1 MLHTQTTSRTR
12 LIAIGVAALMTLA
25 IAVGIPALGG
35 YEASRAAVATNME
48 KIQAASDVITVI
60 GHRHHR
66 GDAGQPVELA
76 ESMDP
81 AAAMPCLK

>member
-12 LIAIGVAALMTLA
+12 LIAVGVATLMTLA

-35 YEASRAAVATNME
+35 YEANRAAMAINME
-48 KIQAASDVITVI
+48 KVQTASDVITVI

-76 ESMDP
+76 ESTDS
-81 AAAMPCLK
+81 ATAMPCLK